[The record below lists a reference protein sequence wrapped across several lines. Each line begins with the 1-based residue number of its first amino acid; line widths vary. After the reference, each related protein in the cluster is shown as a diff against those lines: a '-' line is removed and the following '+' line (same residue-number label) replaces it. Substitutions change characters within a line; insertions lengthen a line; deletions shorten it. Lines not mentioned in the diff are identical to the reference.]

1 MNTWDWYLSIGWY
14 VSAVSVTGNWCN
26 EDSINVVD
34 LSWLKFVGSVVIG
47 NRCLKYVEILWIV
60 GVNWVEWVSIGSISC
75 GSDGCIWEGSELKIV
90 NCVELKSLSIGS
102 GWFVG

>member
-1 MNTWDWYLSIGWY
+1 MSIGWY

-47 NRCLKYVEILWIV
+47 NRCLKYVEIMWIV

-90 NCVELKSLSIGS
+90 NCGELKSLSIGS

>member
-1 MNTWDWYLSIGWY
+1 MSIRLY

-47 NRCLKYVEILWIV
+47 NSCLKYVEILWIV
-60 GVNWVEWVSIGSISC
+60 GVNWVEWVSIGYRRFGND
-75 GSDGCIWEGSELKIV
+75 GSLWEGSELKIV
-90 NCVELKSLSIGS
+90 NCGELKSLSIGS